1 MKGKE
6 MEKETLVKYS
16 PMALVVLSII
26 FQYNL
31 FVTPEKLEQK
41 HREILQEVS
50 DCYVRKEHYKEQF
63 EDTKAQLT
71 DMQHKLD
78 EIYKIVIREHK

>member
-1 MKGKE
+1 MDKE
-6 MEKETLVKYS
+6 GLLKYAPVLLVGI
-16 PMALVVLSII
+16 ALI

-50 DCYVRKEHYKEQF
+50 ATYITKEHYKEQYD
-63 EDTKAQLT
+63 EIKVQLN
-71 DMQHKLD
+71 DMQRKLD
-78 EIYKIVIREHK
+78 EIYKIVIKEHQ

>member
-1 MKGKE
+1 MDKD
-6 MEKETLVKYS
+6 TLVKYS
-16 PMALVVLSII
+16 PMIIVVLSIV

-31 FVTPEKLEQK
+31 FVTPEHLEKK

-50 DCYVRKEHYKEQF
+50 SVYLTKEQYKEQY
-63 EDTKAQLT
+63 DDLKSQMN
-71 DMQHKLD
+71 DIQKKLD

>member
-1 MKGKE
+1 MDKDT
-6 MEKETLVKYS
+6 MVKYA
-16 PMALVVLSII
+16 PMIVVVLSVI

-41 HREILQEVS
+41 HREIIQEVS
-50 DCYVRKEHYKEQF
+50 SIYLTKEQYKEQY
-63 EDTKAQLT
+63 DDLKAQMN
-71 DMQHKLD
+71 DIQKKID

>member
-1 MKGKE
+1 MDKDVMMKFAP
-6 MEKETLVKYS
+6 LVI
-16 PMALVVLSII
+16 VVLSII

-31 FVTPEKLEQK
+31 FVTPERLEQK

-50 DCYVRKEHYKEQF
+50 ATYLTKEHYKEQY
-63 EDTKAQLT
+63 DDLKTQLN

-78 EIYKIVIREHK
+78 EIYKIVMREHK

>member
-1 MKGKE
+1 
-6 MEKETLVKYS
+6 MEKDNLWKYAPVFLVGI
-16 PMALVVLSII
+16 ALV

-50 DCYVRKEHYKEQF
+50 TTYITKEHYKEQYD
-63 EDTKAQLT
+63 ETRVQLN
-71 DMQHKLD
+71 DMQRKLD
-78 EIYKIVIREHK
+78 EIYKIVIKEHK

>member
-1 MKGKE
+1 MD
-6 MEKETLVKYS
+6 KETLVKYS
-16 PMALVVLSII
+16 PIAIVVLSII

-41 HREILQEVS
+41 HREILEEISQN
-50 DCYVRKEHYKEQF
+50 YVRKEHYKEQF
-63 EDTKAQLT
+63 EDTKAQLN
-71 DMQHKLD
+71 DMQRKLD